1 MNYKTVR
8 ELAREFNISKEAIY
22 KKINYSM
29 KNELENH
36 IVIHNKTTYIT
47 KKGEDI
53 IFNSLKKEI
62 RENIVKNNDEIEVSN
77 QVNNDLNYVI
87 MLESKLA
94 HLIKENDRLT
104 KINIK
109 LNNKI
114 KLKTKTKFKAKKF
127 NTNKI
132 FNFRFIKNIFYNKA
146 LKY

>member
-8 ELAREFNISKEAIY
+8 ELSREFNISKEAIY
-22 KKINYSM
+22 KKINLSM
-29 KNELENH
+29 KNELENY
-36 IVIHNKTTYIT
+36 IVIHNKITYIT
-47 KKGEDI
+47 PKGETI

-62 RENIVKNNDEIEVSN
+62 KETIGKNNDEIAVST
-77 QVNNDLNYVI
+77 QVNSEINYII
-87 MLESKLA
+87 MLESKLV

-104 KINIK
+104 KINVK

-114 KLKTKTKFKAKKF
+114 KLKTKTNYKAKQS

-132 FNFRFIKNIFYNKA
+132 FNFRFIKNIFDNKA

>member
-29 KNELENH
+29 KNELENY

-47 KKGEDI
+47 PKGETI

-62 RENIVKNNDEIEVSN
+62 RENISKNNNEIAVST
-77 QVNNDLNYVI
+77 QVNSGLNYVV
-87 MLESKLA
+87 MLENKLA

-104 KINIK
+104 KTNIK
-109 LNNKI
+109 LRNQI
-114 KLKTKTKFKAKKF
+114 KLKTKYKSKQS
-127 NTNKI
+127 NTNKL
-132 FNFRFIKNIFYNKA
+132 FNFRFIKNIFSNKI
-146 LKY
+146 LEY